1 MSRLGASRMSSVFG
15 LKVRP
20 STASVLP
27 ATEPPQWATILA
39 AIRFLRAVLTATTDS
54 TIRVGA
60 PACSAVRTRASVS
73 LGKHDP
79 P

>member
-20 STASVLP
+20 STARVLP
-27 ATEPPQWATILA
+27 ATEPPQWAMILA
-39 AIRFLRAVLTATTDS
+39 AICFLRAALTATTDS
-54 TIRVGA
+54 TIRIGA
-60 PACSAVRTRASVS
+60 PACSAVRTRAKVS
-73 LGKHDP
+73 LGKQEP